1 MRREDGTG
9 PSRRRASCDATC
21 RPRLRY
27 DETVSSQRVRRALRL
42 RAPRAR
48 VRHAHPSS
56 ERNRFVATPYAW
68 AMTTNADEPQ
78 TRQRRRTP
86 AGAAVLREDVTEA
99 IRGAVFEE
107 LAAVGY
113 ARMSIEGIARRAGV
127 GKTAV
132 YRRWRSKLHL
142 VLDVVSAIAVMGLP
156 TPDTGSLEGDLRM
169 LYEVTSRALRHPVA
183 SQIIPDLQAEAARNP
198 EIAEAMQKALRE
210 GQEGVASK
218 ILAAAERR
226 GEVRPGMDE
235 DLALDLISG
244 PLYWR
249 AVVIRSP
256 KLPKGYLGA
265 LARATTEGLKAL

>member
-1 MRREDGTG
+1 
-9 PSRRRASCDATC
+9 
-21 RPRLRY
+21 
-27 DETVSSQRVRRALRL
+27 
-42 RAPRAR
+42 
-48 VRHAHPSS
+48 
-56 ERNRFVATPYAW
+56 
-68 AMTTNADEPQ
+68 MTTNADEAPKR
-78 TRQRRRTP
+78 TRRRVP

-99 IRGAVFEE
+99 IRAAVFEE

-142 VLDVVSAIAVMGLP
+142 VLDVMSAMAVMGLP
-156 TPDTGSLEGDLRM
+156 VPDTGSLEGDLRL

-198 EIAEAMQKALRE
+198 DIADAMQKALRD
-210 GQEGVASK
+210 GQDSVASR
-218 ILAAAERR
+218 IVAAAEER
-226 GEVRPGMDE
+226 GEVRPGVNP

-249 AVVIRSP
+249 SVVIRSP
-256 KLPKGYLGA
+256 NLPKGYLA
-265 LARATTEGLKAL
+265 DLARATAGALKAL

>member
-1 MRREDGTG
+1 
-9 PSRRRASCDATC
+9 
-21 RPRLRY
+21 
-27 DETVSSQRVRRALRL
+27 
-42 RAPRAR
+42 
-48 VRHAHPSS
+48 
-56 ERNRFVATPYAW
+56 
-68 AMTTNADEPQ
+68 MTTNAGESQ
-78 TRQRRRTP
+78 TRATRRAP

-99 IRGAVFEE
+99 IRAAVFEE
-107 LAAVGY
+107 LASVGY

-142 VLDVVSAIAVMGLP
+142 VLDVVSAVAVMGLP
-156 TPDTGSLEGDLRM
+156 TPDTGSLEGDLRL

-218 ILAAAERR
+218 ILAAAEHR
-226 GEVRPGMDE
+226 GEVRSGINA

-249 AVVIRSP
+249 SVVIRSP
-256 KLPKGYLGA
+256 KLPKGYLER
-265 LARATTEGLKAL
+265 LTHATAEALKAL

>member
-1 MRREDGTG
+1 
-9 PSRRRASCDATC
+9 
-21 RPRLRY
+21 
-27 DETVSSQRVRRALRL
+27 
-42 RAPRAR
+42 
-48 VRHAHPSS
+48 
-56 ERNRFVATPYAW
+56 
-68 AMTTNADEPQ
+68 MTTNADEAPKR
-78 TRQRRRTP
+78 TRRRAP

-99 IRGAVFEE
+99 IRAAVFDE

-142 VLDVVSAIAVMGLP
+142 VLDVVSAMAVMGLP
-156 TPDTGSLEGDLRM
+156 VPDSGSLEGDLRL

-198 EIAEAMQKALRE
+198 DIAEAMQKALRD
-210 GQEGVASK
+210 GQDSVASR
-218 ILAAAERR
+218 IVAAAEAR
-226 GEVRPGMDE
+226 GEVRPGVNP

-249 AVVIRSP
+249 SVVIRSP
-256 KLPKGYLGA
+256 KLPKGYLA
-265 LARATTEGLKAL
+265 DLARATAGALKAL